1 MKLHKFYEFIKEAA
15 EWDQSAIDEMLL
27 PIKDLGFEVQ
37 ISEPNPVTDQ
47 SSHLYK
53 KMVREITIWIKNQYE
68 DKLNSDVNTFI
79 FKDNGQ
85 WDRIYT
91 NDTKVF
97 DLMIEFGNLG
107 HRLSEDGTAMNI
119 VWHDSSMKLKLLH
132 VVDDTTSTDKEIE
145 LKNVFVALRNKFIRT
160 STDFVRGMLW
170 EPRAVEEVT
179 DSFSIRCGSDSG
191 LGAFTNRKWSAFV
204 KGIDLSNFKVTF
216 EKDEEDEDVV
226 TVHIS
231 LQKD

>member
-37 ISEPNPVTDQ
+37 ISEPNPVTDA

-68 DKLNSDVNTFI
+68 DKLNSDVNTFL
-79 FKDNGQ
+79 FKDGGQ

-107 HRLSEDGTAMNI
+107 HRLSEDGTAINI
-119 VWHDSSMKLKLLH
+119 LWQDSTMKLKVLH
-132 VVDDTTSTDKEIE
+132 VVDDSTSTDKEIE
-145 LKNVFVALRNKFIRT
+145 LKNTFVALRNKFMRT
-160 STDFVRGMLW
+160 STDFSRGMLW
-170 EPRAVEEVT
+170 EPRTVEEVT
-179 DSFSIRCGSDSG
+179 DSFSIRCSG
-191 LGAFTNRKWSAFV
+191 TLGAFTNRKWSAFT

>member
-1 MKLHKFYEFIKEAA
+1 MRLQKFYEYIKEAA
-15 EWDQSAIDEMLL
+15 EWDNSAVEEMLL

-37 ISEPNPVTDQ
+37 ISEPNPVTDP

-53 KMVREITIWIKNQYE
+53 KMVRQITIWVKNKYT
-68 DKLNSDVNTFI
+68 DTLNSDTNTFI
-79 FKDNGQ
+79 FKEGGQ
-85 WDRIYT
+85 WERLYT

-97 DLMIEFGNLG
+97 DLMIEFGNLC
-107 HRLSEDGTAMNI
+107 HRLSEDGTAMS
-119 VWHDSSMKLKLLH
+119 VTWHDSSVSLKLLH
-132 VVDDTTSTDKEIE
+132 VIDDTTSTDKEIE
-145 LKNVFVALRNKFIRT
+145 LKALFSTMRSKWIKS

-170 EPRAVEEVT
+170 EPRDVEEVT
-179 DSFSIRCGSDSG
+179 DSFSIRCSG
-191 LGAFTNRKWSAFV
+191 TLGAFINRKWSAFV